1 VTNDANDIVLMSHS
15 SVVWPGAKE
24 LRTQQDGFMFTIS
37 RSPLLDA
44 ARRLRSEGYPDHC
57 MIIIRDA
64 DGVAQDACG
73 KIGNLLA

>member
-1 VTNDANDIVLMSHS
+1 VTNDANDCVLMAHP

-24 LRTQQDGFMFTIS
+24 LRTQQDGFMLTIT
-37 RSPLLDA
+37 RQPLLDA
-44 ARRLRSEGYPDHC
+44 ARRLRQEGYGDHC